1 MNEYKL
7 ELVARHRPEVLE
19 RILRVARHRG
29 FTVTT
34 MEMTL
39 IETQVRLKITVKSSQ
54 KEVIHSFF
62 IAEDNIYAIGQ
73 LNSYHFAGSKYSETG
88 DLIRILRSPYVK
100 NISSV
105 KIHSIAKDVEKNK
118 VKATLTLYFNDKEL
132 TQKQSNELY
141 GQNYYNMQEHN
152 IFFRMEDGEIVDIKN
167 KNEIL
172 KKAKLIKPLE
182 TKYLEYRQEKRFSAE
197 ATEDN
202 ITVAG
207 RASAAMIIFVPLA
220 IISLPFYAIQSLS
233 GK

>member
-1 MNEYKL
+1 MKNIRLLL
-7 ELVARHRPEVLE
+7 ELLITFVLFGCTSLQDKE
-19 RILRVARHRG
+19 L
-29 FTVTT
+29 
-34 MEMTL
+34 
-39 IETQVRLKITVKSSQ
+39 SSQ

-73 LNSYHFAGSKYSETG
+73 LNSYHFAGSEYSETG

-141 GQNYYNMQEHN
+141 GQKYYYMHEHN
-152 IFFRMEDGEIVDIKN
+152 IFFIMKDFEIVDIKN

-202 ITVAG
+202 VTVAG

>member
-1 MNEYKL
+1 MKNIRLLL
-7 ELVARHRPEVLE
+7 ELLITFVLFGCTSLQDKE
-19 RILRVARHRG
+19 L
-29 FTVTT
+29 
-34 MEMTL
+34 
-39 IETQVRLKITVKSSQ
+39 SSQ

-105 KIHSIAKDVEKNK
+105 KIHSIAKNVEKNK

-141 GQNYYNMQEHN
+141 GQNYHNMQEHN
-152 IFFRMEDGEIVDIKN
+152 IFFRMEDGEIVDIK

-202 ITVAG
+202 VTVAG